1 MIFIRNQ
8 IRNKTQSLLSP
19 YTAVNQRLITSPT
32 HETTTMISCSL
43 LFHNAKLFSAES
55 REMSRAHKAAK
66 RWEWQMGRT
75 AGTESAVTSSSNL
88 RPTPP
93 PPLSH
98 YLQFLFLNIKT
109 HLHSHHILASQRQR
123 PSWRKMSDWG
133 PVFISVVLFVL
144 LTPGLLFQVPGRHR
158 CVEFGN
164 FHTSGA
170 SIMVHSLLYFALV
183 CVFLIAVKVHL
194 YLD

>member
-98 YLQFLFLNIKT
+98 YLQFIFLNIKT
-109 HLHSHHILASQRQR
+109 HLHSLSYTRFSKTETQLEKNVGLGPCFHI
-123 PSWRKMSDWG
+123 
-133 PVFISVVLFVL
+133 
-144 LTPGLLFQVPGRHR
+144 
-158 CVEFGN
+158 
-164 FHTSGA
+164 SGA
-170 SIMVHSLLYFALV
+170 VCAPNSWAAVSGSRAAPVCRVWEFSHQWCFYYGPFSPLLCSRL
-183 CVFLIAVKVHL
+183 CL
-194 YLD
+194 LDCC